1 MNEPLLKRGMEN
13 PLIVDLI
20 TFDPGENEVVIVMEE
35 RRPWESVTQKQ
46 VQEKFNSYLGYV
58 LEGFLFQQ
66 YVQYTG
72 NPVRFELQCIEKP
85 PPSWDP
91 FLTAVISFAK
101 SEKIRFFISLVEPEV
116 FQKRDAETKNS
127 I

>member
-20 TFDPGENEVVIVMEE
+20 TFDPGENEVVMVMEE

-58 LEGFLFQQ
+58 LEGFLFHPACC
-66 YVQYTG
+66 VQH
-72 NPVRFELQCIEKP
+72 RH
-85 PPSWDP
+85 
-91 FLTAVISFAK
+91 
-101 SEKIRFFISLVEPEV
+101 
-116 FQKRDAETKNS
+116 
-127 I
+127 